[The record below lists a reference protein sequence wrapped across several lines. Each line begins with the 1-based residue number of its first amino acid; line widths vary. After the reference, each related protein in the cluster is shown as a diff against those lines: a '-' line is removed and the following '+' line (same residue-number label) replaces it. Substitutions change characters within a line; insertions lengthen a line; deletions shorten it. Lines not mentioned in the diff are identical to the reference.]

1 MKSTKTIGMI
11 AYTEYSRDPRVRR
24 YAEALASSGFVVDCF
39 VLKSTKRTTT
49 KTSRSMLCYKTTF
62 EYRNHLIANRSDF
75 CTYQPGL
82 FPCRLKIELNRIY
95 QNSNTQYT

>member
-39 VLKSTKRTTT
+39 VLKEKNQTSQKDNGINLQYLNIEQYRGSSNMAYILSYLSFFLRTGF
-49 KTSRSMLCYKTTF
+49 RRF
-62 EYRNHLIANRSDF
+62 FWR
-75 CTYQPGL
+75 
-82 FPCRLKIELNRIY
+82 
-95 QNSNTQYT
+95 